1 MIRSGRTALIVVC
14 LVLVPA
20 TPQAAPPP
28 DADSCIECHGAD
40 GMGQGKSLVP
50 VIAGMPAG
58 HIEEAIFAYIDGARN
73 CDDEPK
79 MCETVA
85 ALSADEVTELANYFA
100 ALPRVA
106 SSEEFDPEL
115 AGKGESLHN
124 EHCSVCHLRPD
135 DERAKFGLGIPL
147 HGQRKDYL
155 RYALT
160 SYFNGNRE
168 ALLQPMAHE
177 LQELTGD
184 DVDALI
190 EYFVSYSPV
199 GD

>member
-1 MIRSGRTALIVVC
+1 MFRSLNAVLLVCFPVLLATA
-14 LVLVPA
+14 
-20 TPQAAPPP
+20 PQAAQSP
-28 DADSCIECHGAD
+28 DVNPCIECHGAD
-40 GMGQGKSLVP
+40 GMGHGKPLIP

-135 DERAKFGLGIPL
+135 DERVQFGLGIPL